1 MLNWLKKYSKW
12 ATMFVFGVALIAVYK
27 TFNSFSFI
35 GSILGKIF
43 EAAKPFLIAFV
54 VAYMLNIPAKKLDQL
69 IENKL
74 PWGWAKKHSN
84 ALSIALIYIMF
95 IAAIVIVISALV
107 PALYSNILEMY
118 NNLPKFVD
126 KLVGFINSIE
136 LLDKFNIRPDSFDI
150 YSRLYTVMDSFDIN
164 SLGKYAQGIVSF
176 TSGLVDLFIALIAS
190 VYMLID
196 KDRIVEGIRR
206 LVGLF
211 AKKDVGDAFMEH
223 CSRVN
228 MIFKKYV
235 YSRLICCIVMAIACS
250 IILALMGEKY
260 ALLLGIFIGF
270 MDMIPYFGSI
280 VSWIVCAVVMIFTG
294 GIFHSIWC
302 SLVMLVMQQI
312 DGNILA
318 PKVMG
323 SKLDIRP
330 LVVIIAVSAGGTLFG
345 FVGMLISVPVV
356 AILRAIISEF
366 ILAKEREVTAENDSG
381 KYNGEEQ

>member
-1 MLNWLKKYSKW
+1 MLNWIKKYSKW

-35 GSILGKIF
+35 GSIFGKIAD
-43 EAAKPFLIAFV
+43 AAEPFIIAFV
-54 VAYMLNIPAKKLDQL
+54 VAYMLNIPAKKLNHFISEKVPL
-69 IENKL
+69 AK
-74 PWGWAKKHSN
+74 AKKYSN
-84 ALSIALIYIMF
+84 AISISIVYILF
-95 IAAIVIVISALV
+95 VSAIVIIISALV
-107 PALYSNILEMY
+107 PALYNNILEMY
-118 NNLPKFVD
+118 NNLPNFVD
-126 KLVGFINSIE
+126 SLVEFVNSVE
-136 LLDKFNIRPDSFDI
+136 LLDRLNIKADSFDI
-150 YSRLYTVMDSFDIN
+150 YSKIYSVMNSFDIN
-164 SLGKYAQGIVSF
+164 SLGKYAHGIVSF
-176 TSGLVDLFIALIAS
+176 TSRLVDIFIALIAS

-196 KDRIVEGIRR
+196 KDRIVAGIRR
-206 LVGLF
+206 LIGIF
-211 AKKDVGDAFMEH
+211 SKNGVGDTFMDH
-223 CSRVN
+223 CSN
-228 MIFKKYV
+228 INLIFRKYV
-235 YSRLICCIVMAIACS
+235 YSRLICCIVMAISCS

-280 VSWIVCAVVMIFTG
+280 ISWIVCAIVMIFTG

-330 LVVIIAVSAGGTLFG
+330 LVIIIAVSVGGTLFG

-356 AILRAIISEF
+356 AILRAIIGEF
-366 ILAKEREVTAENDSG
+366 ILSKERELNSSKTAD
-381 KYNGEEQ
+381 KNGEVP

>member
-35 GSILGKIF
+35 GSIIGKIF
-43 EAAKPFLIAFV
+43 EAAKPFIIAFV

-69 IENKL
+69 TEHKL
-74 PWGWAKKHSN
+74 PWRWTKRHSG
-84 ALSIALIYIMF
+84 AISIALIYVLF

-107 PALYSNILEMY
+107 PALYNNILEMY

-136 LLDKFNIRPDSFDI
+136 LLDKFNLKPDSFDI
-150 YSRLYTVMDSFDIN
+150 YSKLYKLMDSFDIN

-176 TSGLVDLFIALIAS
+176 TTGLVDLFIALIAS

-280 VSWIVCAVVMIFTG
+280 ISWIVCAVVMIFTG

-366 ILAKEREVTAENDSG
+366 ILTREKAAAESAAADDGKE
-381 KYNGEEQ
+381 K